1 MKIATSYLM
10 ALLLVT
16 GLWAQQH
23 ESIAVLDLEGR
34 GISAIEAA
42 TLTDRMRSELVKTG
56 AVTVVERGLMV
67 TILAEQDFQMT
78 GCSSD
83 ECAVEVGQLLG
94 VTMMCSGS
102 IGKIGSTYT
111 VDVRTISTQTGAIVS
126 TISRN
131 YRGEIDGLI
140 TEIEHLA
147 WDLVGLVHPDEILGQ
162 LRDEPIISLKDKAG
176 KGTRREKTPPTKA
189 PTTWVEAADRVLSS
203 SRAKPTTKPPAMVDR
218 TPPSIQITSP
228 AITRGMK
235 KVQQEKT
242 IVVRGKATDKSGIFE
257 VLVNG
262 VEARVE
268 ADGSFWAE
276 VKLAFG
282 ENRIAVKATDMKDNS
297 ASTAFMIVREA
308 GSRPAPVV
316 AGKPDHIVLGKY
328 YALIIGIDSY
338 SGEWPRLKNAVHDAK
353 GVKEVLESQY
363 RFDHIETLL
372 NQEAT
377 RAGIITKL
385 EWLAEELQE
394 DDNLLIYYSGHG
406 EFKEKLNKGYWV
418 PVDATGK
425 STANYVSN
433 ADLQTFLNGIRTR
446 HTLLISDACF
456 SGDIFRSRTTSLS
469 SDDFDNM
476 DRYFQEVYN
485 RSSRQ
490 AITSGGIEP
499 VMDGGRDGHSVFTYY
514 FLRALKQNSDPYY
527 DAGQVFERLKIPV
540 ANNSEQTPILQA
552 IKNTGDEG
560 GQFIFVRKR

>member
-1 MKIATSYLM
+1 MKRVK
-10 ALLLVT
+10 ALFAILIFTL
-16 GLWAQQH
+16 GLNAQ
-23 ESIAVLDLEGR
+23 SLKTIAVLDLAGM
-34 GISAIEAA
+34 GVSAMEAKA
-42 TLTDRMRSELVKTG
+42 LTSRLRALLVQTG
-56 AVTVVERGLMV
+56 AVNLVERGQMQA
-67 TILAEQDFQMT
+67 ILQEQDFQLA
-78 GCSSD
+78 GVASD
-83 ECAVEVGQLLG
+83 EAAVEIGMLLG
-94 VTMMCSGS
+94 VNYMVAGS
-102 IGKIGSTYT
+102 IGKLGATFVIDIRLI
-111 VDVRTISTQTGAIVS
+111 DVNTGMITRSMLRDYRGDIAGFLSKVMPSLAKEIVS
-126 TISRN
+126 VPA
-131 YRGEIDGLI
+131 
-140 TEIEHLA
+140 LA
-147 WDLVGLVHPDEILGQ
+147 K
-162 LRDEPIISLKDKAG
+162 S
-176 KGTRREKTPPTKA
+176 
-189 PTTWVEAADRVLSS
+189 PTTWVEAAQQALSS
-203 SRAKPTTKPPAMVDR
+203 SGQASSPARKQSMPLKKTDR
-218 TPPSIQITSP
+218 TPPTIQITSP
-228 AITRGMK
+228 TITRGMK
-235 KVQQEKT
+235 KVQQDNR
-242 IVVRGKATDKSGIFE
+242 VQVRGKASDASGIFE

-262 VEARVE
+262 VEAQVG

-276 VKLAFG
+276 VKLRFG
-282 ENRIAVKATDMKDNS
+282 ENRIAVKATDMHDNA
-297 ASTAFMIVREA
+297 ASTTFTIVREA
-308 GSRPAPVV
+308 GSRPAPV
-316 AGKPDHIVLGKY
+316 AAKDDPIDIGKY

-338 SGEWPRLKNAVHDAK
+338 TGEWPRLKNAVHDAK

-377 RAGIITKL
+377 RDKIIGKL
-385 EWLAEELQE
+385 EWLSEELQE

-406 EFKEKLNKGYWV
+406 EFKENLNKGYWV
-418 PVDATGK
+418 PVDATGR

-469 SDDFDNM
+469 SDDFDSM

-514 FLRALKQNSDPYY
+514 FLQALKQNRDPYY

>member
-1 MKIATSYLM
+1 MKNPMSYLM
-10 ALLLVT
+10 ALIMVA
-16 GLWAQQH
+16 GLWAQER
-23 ESIAVLDLEGR
+23 ESIAVIDLGGR
-34 GISAIEAA
+34 GISRIEAA
-42 TLTDRMRSELVKTG
+42 ALTDRLRSILVRTG
-56 AVTVVERGLMV
+56 AVNVVKRSQMQQIF
-67 TILAEQDFQMT
+67 TEQDIQLT
-78 GCSSD
+78 GEVDD
-83 ECAVEVGQLLG
+83 ESAVEIGQLLG
-94 VTMMCSGS
+94 VDKMVASS
-102 IGKIGSTYT
+102 IGRLGSTYSIDLRIIDVVTGRITGT
-111 VDVRTISTQTGAIVS
+111 VVRD
-126 TISRN
+126 

-140 TEIEHLA
+140 REMETVARELA
-147 WDLVGLVHPDEILGQ
+147 GVSS
-162 LRDEPIISLKDKAG
+162 PIA
-176 KGTRREKTPPTKA
+176 KT
-189 PTTWVEAADRVLSS
+189 WEEAARQALSS
-203 SRAKPTTKPPAMVDR
+203 SGQAAPPQKKSMPSMDTDR
-218 TPPSIQITSP
+218 TPPTIQITSP

-235 KVQQEKT
+235 KVQQDKT
-242 IVVRGKATDKSGIFE
+242 VQVRGKASDASGIFE
-257 VLVNG
+257 VRVNG
-262 VEARVE
+262 QEAQLD

-276 VKLAFG
+276 ALLAMG
-282 ENRIAVKATDMKDNS
+282 ENEITVTAMDIHRNVGR
-297 ASTAFMIVREA
+297 TAFKVTREA
-308 GSRPAPVV
+308 GGRATPMAAKADPI
-316 AGKPDHIVLGKY
+316 AIGKY

-338 SGEWPRLKNAVHDAK
+338 SGDWPRLKNAVHDAK

-363 RFDHIETLL
+363 RFDHIEMLL

-385 EWLAEELQE
+385 EWLSEELQE

-418 PVDATGK
+418 PVDATGR

-433 ADLQTFLNGIRTR
+433 SDLQTFLNGIRTR

-469 SDDFDNM
+469 SDAFDSM
-476 DRYFQEVYN
+476 DRYYQEVYN

-514 FLRALKQNSDPYY
+514 FLRALKQNRDPYY